1 MKYKKLTIILFI
13 IIIILSMAL
22 TIVTNKLKT
31 VTESYNTMVEAD
43 KDKDSLLNNSK
54 DESESSDSNSEK
66 FYNNLETVVKDNTSN
81 IDGLNDGDNKL
92 VRETVLKFL
101 NGYANYLDKDNL
113 SFDNR
118 MQKRVYDLKDIM
130 MPEIYENTRLVVEG
144 ECMHMGD
151 NFMYRWLKG
160 VNIYEAKKDSDK
172 VYINVG
178 TKSVYFDFAM
188 DVERT
193 NEELGDSN
201 IDYKFTLLKD
211 NGVWKIEDFQE
222 SYK

>member
-1 MKYKKLTIILFI
+1 MYKKLTIILSI
-13 IIIILSMAL
+13 IIIILSVAL
-22 TIVTNKLKT
+22 INVKHKLKT
-31 VTESYNTMVEAD
+31 LTKNNTTIVEVD
-43 KDKDSLLNNSK
+43 KEKDNTTASDNKDS
-54 DESESSDSNSEK
+54 SSDDSNSEK
-66 FYNNLETVVKDNTSN
+66 FYNKLETVVKDNTN
-81 IDGLNDGDNKL
+81 DIEGLSAEDNKL

-101 NGYANYLDKDNL
+101 NGYAHYLDIDNL

-118 MQKRVYDLKDIM
+118 MQSRVYDLKDIM
-130 MPEIYENTRLVVEG
+130 MPDVYENTRLVVEG

-151 NFMYRWLKG
+151 NFMFRWLKG
-160 VNIYEAKKDSDK
+160 VNIYEAKKDGDK

-193 NEELGDSN
+193 NEELGDSQ
-201 IDYKFTLLKD
+201 IDYKFTLIKD
-211 NGVWKIEDFQE
+211 NGTWKIENFQE

>member
-1 MKYKKLTIILFI
+1 MYKKLTIILSI
-13 IIIILSMAL
+13 ISIILSIAL
-22 TIVTNKLKT
+22 INVTHKLKT
-31 VTESYNTMVEAD
+31 LTKNQNTIVEVD
-43 KDKDSLLNNSK
+43 KEKDNTTASDNKDNSS
-54 DESESSDSNSEK
+54 DDSNSEK
-66 FYNNLETVVKDNTSN
+66 FYNTLETVVKDNTN
-81 IDGLNDGDNKL
+81 DIEGLSEEDNKL

-101 NGYANYLDKDNL
+101 NGYAHYLDIDNL

-118 MQKRVYDLKDIM
+118 MQRRVYDLKDIM
-130 MPEIYENTRLVVEG
+130 MPDVYENTRLVVEG

-151 NFMYRWLKG
+151 NFMFRWLKG
-160 VNIYEAKKDSDK
+160 VNIYEAKKDGDK

-193 NEELGDSN
+193 NEEMGDSQ
-201 IDYKFTLLKD
+201 IDYKFTLIKD
-211 NGVWKIEDFQE
+211 NGTWKIENFQE